1 MGQTTAARFP
11 AKGAAMPDTLE
22 FILYLAAFLCFLL
35 AAFSVGGAFAARVNL
50 IALGLAIWIFIPLVN
65 ALQRI
70 S

>member
-1 MGQTTAARFP
+1 
-11 AKGAAMPDTLE
+11 MPDVLE

-35 AAFSVGGAFAARVNL
+35 AAFSVGGALASRVNL

-70 S
+70 N